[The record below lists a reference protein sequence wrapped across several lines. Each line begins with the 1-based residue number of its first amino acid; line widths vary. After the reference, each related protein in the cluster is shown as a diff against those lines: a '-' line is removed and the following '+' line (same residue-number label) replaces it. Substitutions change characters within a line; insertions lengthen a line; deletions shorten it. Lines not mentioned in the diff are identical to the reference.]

1 MKEVLDILL
10 YFKGKGVVLALD
22 AEGQRLEATGSLKS
36 LTAAD
41 KELITL
47 NRDAIIAFL
56 ASVRKNNNQAIQALP
71 AQPAYALSSAQQR
84 LWVLSLFDEANTA
97 YNMVGIYTIEGH
109 LDTPALNDSF
119 KALIARHESLRTQFR
134 EDEEGALRQF
144 ILPPA
149 ELGFAVTQYDW
160 RNEAAQ
166 AEMVQQAVQAAYSQ
180 PFNLATGPLLRASLY
195 QIADNKWVFA
205 YAMHHIISDGWSMG
219 ILMNELQLLYAGF
232 ISGTGDTLAP
242 LRIQYKDYA
251 AWQQGQLKG
260 DALLPHKQYWLQQMA
275 GELPVCNLMGDAP
288 RPTVKTYNGALL
300 HKQIDAQ
307 ATAQFKTLC
316 QQAGSTLFMGLLA
329 AVKALLYRYTGQ
341 TDIIIGS
348 PIAGRENPEL
358 ENQIGFYVNTL
369 ALRTQFTATDT
380 FNTLLQKVQ
389 EVTLAAFEHQA
400 YPFDELVEA
409 LALKRDLGR
418 NALFD
423 IMVILQNTDAGQ
435 IAGRRMGDA
444 VIKAYDNDTIA
455 ASKFDITFNF
465 VEVGDAIAL
474 SIEYNT
480 DIYHR
485 ATIEQLANH
494 LIQLL
499 NSICAQPD
507 TMLPAVPLLSAR
519 EQQQLLIDFND
530 TTADYDGDKTLV
542 DLLVAQAAAQPHEI
556 ALVVDGQSFT
566 YAELNVKANQLAA
579 YLAEVQPL
587 QPNDVVAICLPR
599 GVDMLLAILAVL
611 KAGAAYLPIE
621 TTYPQERI
629 DYLLSDSNSKLLIDE
644 NWLTGFEAKQA
655 QYATD
660 NFVVD
665 IQPNHLAYVIYTS
678 GSTGKPKGVMIQH
691 RNVVSFFCN
700 FADKFGLKPGL
711 AMGGTTNYSFD
722 ISVLELVGCLAKG
735 IQLVLVTSPEPQAL
749 LELIDEGQITALQ
762 VTPSR
767 LSQLLELGADTMAK
781 LDVLLVGGEALSP
794 HYYRMLKDMAHTKV
808 VNVYGP
814 TEATIWTTCLD
825 LSTSTTLSIGQ
836 PLYNETIY
844 ILHEQQGLVPIGV
857 PGEIHIGGDGLAKG
871 YLNRT
876 ALTEEKFIANP
887 FVQGQRMYKTGDL
900 GRWLPD
906 GNIEFLGR
914 LDHQV
919 KVRGYRIE
927 LGEIEA
933 ALQAMP
939 NIETAVV
946 QAFGATGG
954 DKELAA
960 YIVSNE
966 PIHIPAIKASL
977 GQSLP
982 AYMIPGYFV
991 QLPAIP
997 LNASGK
1003 VDRNKLPLPDGTGM
1017 RLTEYV
1023 APRNATEEKLV
1034 AIWQQVLGR
1043 DKVGVTDD
1051 FFELGGQSLKATR
1064 LISGIYKAFGVKLTL
1079 KEVFVYPV
1087 PEQQALLVQKANKT
1101 AYLDIV
1107 PTTPKEFYPLSS
1119 AQKRLYF
1126 LQEFAPKSTGY
1137 NMSMVKYLGH
1147 TVEVEKM
1154 AIAMQQLINRHESL
1168 RTSFVKRDGEPW
1180 QKVHATIHFE
1190 LEQVNCRPEE
1200 FEHWLQNYI
1209 QPFTL
1214 SHAPLMRS
1222 AIVEIA
1228 TVGYAWVVD
1237 MHHIISDGTSQ
1248 EILADDF
1255 IQLYNGVALEPLL
1268 LQYRDFSTWQNTMIE
1283 SGAMQS
1289 QVQYWQKQF
1298 EDGIPKLDLAADR
1311 PRPHTFTFEGGN
1323 FAFTLG
1329 TALTTKTRN
1338 LAKQHNATLQMTL
1351 LAVLNVLLH
1360 KYTGQ
1365 DDMVIGCGIAGR
1377 RHADVERIAGMFVNS
1392 LAIRCYPEAGKRFSA
1407 FLKEVADISL
1417 GAYENQDLQF
1427 EDLLHLLKVERDP
1440 SHNPVFDVSLIVQNF
1455 ERSKAVEAPLF
1466 KQLEQPNP
1474 LLPSLQHYEAATS
1487 KFDMDWFVEE
1497 TEHDIAFNIEYYAA
1511 IFDRATI
1518 AQLAQHYRH
1527 VLATILDNPD
1537 MLLANINLLNETEK
1551 TQMLAKYVAGEK
1563 QVSPPNATV
1572 HGLFE
1577 KQCFL
1582 HPAHIA
1588 IESGSGKV
1596 SYQALNE
1603 RSNQLGKF
1611 LRQQLGVKPEAKI
1624 GVLQSPSAEQIVSVM
1639 GILKAGG
1646 VYVPM
1651 DYEYPEERLL
1661 YIIEDAGIEVLIT
1674 EKRLVELGNKLL
1686 WRTPVLKHLVCADTD
1701 DFFAEKGMLK
1711 NDLMRKDLW
1720 DHIGDVAEDAI
1731 GQGGWINSYT
1741 GEDFTDAEMQEYSD
1755 NIYQKLKD
1763 HLRPDMRVLEIGC
1776 SSGLTMF
1783 NLAPLVGSYYGTDLS
1798 SAILAKTAE
1807 AVKAKHCTNITL
1819 ACMPAD
1825 QVDTVPEDDFDL
1837 VIINSV
1843 IQCFNGHNYLRDV
1856 LQKAIGKMKKTG
1868 LLFIGD
1874 IMDEDKRQ
1882 ALVDDMVAFKKAN
1895 DNPALHTKT
1904 NWGLELFV
1912 ARDFFEDLRADNLG
1926 IADIQYS
1933 HKIHTIS
1940 NELTKFRFDALLRID
1955 KQAILKPKAKK
1966 KHQYDLSSLRKW
1978 GTDLINAEVR
1988 ANHVACIIYTSGTTG
2003 RPKGV
2008 ELEHGALVKRFMG
2021 EQQLLKAD
2029 ANTVTCTA
2037 TNLCFDVSLLEILFP
2052 LVLGGRVAIIS
2063 KDTVLEPNELVAALQ
2078 KHQVTILQGTPSF
2091 INGIVLEGL
2100 KGSHNLALNHIA
2112 IGGESLNEALV
2123 KNLLAELPGVTI
2135 NNQYGPTEAVI
2146 DAIVL
2151 RNVQTFQ
2158 RNIIGRP
2165 IYNTSVYVLDANQHL
2180 MPVGAVGE
2188 LCIGGEV
2195 LARGYYNRQDLTQEK
2210 FIDNPFSPAEKLYL
2224 TGDLGRYLRDGNIEF
2239 IGRKDDQVK
2248 VRGYRIELGEVEA
2261 ALLTFESVDA
2271 AVVMAKPNRQG
2282 DKELVAYIACSTPI
2296 EVSDIKTHIGKVLPA
2311 YMIPAYFV
2319 QLPALPLNANGKI
2332 DRKRLPNPKDLGLQG
2347 GHAYVAP
2354 RNETE
2359 EQVAEIW
2366 QEILGLERVGV
2377 TDNFFEIGGHSL
2389 RVIRVLSKVRSL
2401 FGVDIKIE
2409 DVFNN
2414 PTIEYLAKEVSRKK
2428 WALESL
2434 VITTDEKTVITI

>member
-22 AEGQRLEATGSLKS
+22 AEGHRLEATGSLKS

-41 KELITL
+41 KEMIAL

-56 ASVRKNNNQAIQALP
+56 ASVRKSNNSTINALP
-71 AQPAYALSSAQQR
+71 PQPAYALSSAQQR

-97 YNMVGIYTIEGH
+97 YNMVGIYTIEGQ
-109 LDTPALNDSF
+109 LDTNALNDSF
-119 KALIARHESLRTQFR
+119 DALIARHESLRTQFR
-134 EDEEGALRQF
+134 EDGEGVLRQF
-144 ILPPA
+144 ILQPA
-149 ELGFAVTQYDW
+149 ELGFAVQHYDW

-166 AEMVQQAVQAAYSQ
+166 STLLQQAVQAAYSQ
-180 PFNLATGPLLRASLY
+180 PFNLATDPLLRASLY

-219 ILMNELQLLYAGF
+219 VLMNELQLLYTGF
-232 ISGTGDTLAP
+232 VSGTGNTLAP

-251 AWQQGQLKG
+251 AWQQAQLKG

-275 GELPVCNLMGDAP
+275 GELPIGNLMGDQP

-300 HKQIDAQ
+300 HKQIDA
-307 ATAQFKTLC
+307 ATTAQFKALC
-316 QQAGSTLFMGLLA
+316 QQSGSTLFMGLLA

-348 PIAGRENPEL
+348 PIANRENPEL

-369 ALRTQFTATDT
+369 ALRTQFAATDS
-380 FNTLLQKVQ
+380 FSDLLQKVQ
-389 EVTLAAFEHQA
+389 QVTLDAYEHQA

-423 IMVILQNTDAGQ
+423 IMVILQNTDGAQ
-435 IAGRRMGDA
+435 IEGRRMGDA
-444 VIKAYDNDTIA
+444 VIKAYDNNTA
-455 ASKFDITFNF
+455 AGSKFDITFNF
-465 VEVGDAIAL
+465 VETGNTIAL
-474 SIEYNT
+474 SMEYNT
-480 DIYHR
+480 DIYQE
-485 ATIEQLANH
+485 ATIEQLASH
-494 LIQLL
+494 LAQLLTEVAAHPDTTLPGIQLL
-499 NSICAQPD
+499 
-507 TMLPAVPLLSAR
+507 SAK

-530 TTADYDGDKTLV
+530 TAADYAEDKTVV
-542 DLLVAQAAAQPHEI
+542 DLLVAQVAAQPNEI
-556 ALVVDGQSFT
+556 AVLVNDQQLT
-566 YAELNVKANQLAA
+566 YAELNGMANQLAG
-579 YLAEVQPL
+579 YLTDVQQAGPG
-587 QPNDVVAICLPR
+587 DVVAICLPR
-599 GVDMLLAILAVL
+599 GIDMLVAILAVL
-611 KAGAAYLPIE
+611 KTGAAYLPIE
-621 TTYPQERI
+621 TTHPQDRI
-629 DYLLSDSNSKLLIDE
+629 DYLLYDSNSKLLIDE
-644 NWLTGFEAKQA
+644 NFLADFAAKKA
-655 QYATD
+655 AYTSD
-660 NFVVD
+660 NFTAN
-665 IQPNHLAYVIYTS
+665 IQPHDLAYVIYTS

-691 RNVVSFFCN
+691 SNVVSFFCN

-711 AMGGTTNYSFD
+711 AMGGTTNYTFD
-722 ISVLELVGCLAKG
+722 ISVLELIGCLVSG
-735 IQLVLVTSPEPQAL
+735 IKLVLVTNPEPQAL
-749 LELIDEGQITALQ
+749 LELIDKGAITALQ

-767 LSQLLELGADTMAK
+767 LSQLLELGADTLSK
-781 LDVLLVGGEALSP
+781 LSVLLVGGEALSP
-794 HYYRMLKDMAHTKV
+794 HYYRLLKAIPHTRV

-814 TEATIWTTCLD
+814 TEASIWTTSLD
-825 LSTSTTLSIGQ
+825 LSSSHTLSIGK

-844 ILHEQQGLVPIGV
+844 ILNEQQGLVPIGV
-857 PGEIHIGGDGLAKG
+857 PGEICIGGGGLAKG
-871 YLNRT
+871 YLNRAELT
-876 ALTEEKFIANP
+876 AEKFIANP
-887 FVQGQRMYKTGDL
+887 FIQGQRIYKTGDL

-933 ALQAMP
+933 TLQAIP
-939 NIETAVV
+939 SIEAAVV
-946 QAFGATGG
+946 HAFGDAAG

-960 YIVSNE
+960 YIVGNGSMD
-966 PIHIPAIKASL
+966 AASIKATL

-982 AYMIPGYFV
+982 PYMVPGYFV
-991 QLPAIP
+991 QLPALP
-997 LNASGK
+997 LNTSGK
-1003 VDRNKLPLPDGTGM
+1003 VDRSKLPLPNGIHL
-1017 RLTEYV
+1017 RLNEYI
-1023 APRNATEEKLV
+1023 APRNTTEEKLV
-1034 AIWQQVLGR
+1034 EIWQQVLGR
-1043 DKVGVTDD
+1043 DNVGVTDD

-1064 LISGIYKAFGVKLTL
+1064 LVSGIYKAFGVKLTL
-1079 KEVFVYPV
+1079 KEVFLYPV

-1101 AYLDIV
+1101 AYLDIT
-1107 PTTPKEFYPLSS
+1107 PTSQQEFYPLSS

-1126 LQEFAPKSTGY
+1126 LQEFAPQSTGY

-1147 TVEVEKM
+1147 EVDVTKM

-1180 QKVHATIHFE
+1180 QKVHASIHFE
-1190 LEQVNCRPEE
+1190 LEEVTCNAES
-1200 FEHWLQNYI
+1200 FEGWLQQYI
-1209 QPFTL
+1209 QPFNL
-1214 SHAPLMRS
+1214 AHAPLMKS
-1222 AIVEIA
+1222 AIVEIP

-1255 IQLYNGVALEPLL
+1255 IQLYNGVALEPLA
-1268 LQYRDFSTWQNTMIE
+1268 LQYRDFSTWQNAMIE

-1298 EDGIPKLDLAADR
+1298 EDGIPRLDLATDR

-1323 FAFTLG
+1323 FPFTLG
-1329 TALTTKTRN
+1329 AELAAKTKT

-1392 LAIRCYPEAGKRFSA
+1392 LAIRLYPEAGKSFSA
-1407 FLKEVADISL
+1407 FLKEVADSSL

-1455 ERSKAVEAPLF
+1455 ERSKAINAPLF
-1466 KQLEQPNP
+1466 QELEQPNP
-1474 LLPSLQHYEAATS
+1474 LLPSLQRYDAGTS

-1497 TEHDIAFNIEYYAA
+1497 TENDIAFNIEYYSA

-1518 AQLAQHYRH
+1518 AQLAKHYCH
-1527 VLATILDNPD
+1527 VLSTILDNPD
-1537 MLLANINLLNETEK
+1537 MLLANINLLSEAEK
-1551 TQMLAKYVAGEK
+1551 AHMLSNYVAGEK
-1563 QVSPPNATV
+1563 QDCPKDATV
-1572 HGLFE
+1572 HALFE
-1577 KQCFL
+1577 KQCFQ

-1588 IESGSGKV
+1588 VEAGDSKL

-1611 LRQQLGVKPEAKI
+1611 LRQQLGIKPEAKV
-1624 GVLQSPSAEQIVSVM
+1624 GVLQSPSADQIVSAM
-1639 GILKAGG
+1639 AILKAGG
-1646 VYVPM
+1646 VYVPL
-1651 DYEYPEERLL
+1651 DYEYPEDRLL

-1674 EKRLVELGNKLL
+1674 EKKLIELGNKLL
-1686 WRTPVLKHLVCADTD
+1686 WRTPVLQHLICADSE
-1701 DFFAEKGMLK
+1701 DFFAEKGILK

-1720 DHIGDVAEDAI
+1720 DHIGDLAEDAI

-1741 GEDFTDAEMQEYSD
+1741 GEDFTDAEMKEYSD

-1798 SAILAKTAE
+1798 SAILDKTAE
-1807 AVKAKHCTNITL
+1807 VAKAKNCTNITL

-1825 QVDTVPEDDFDL
+1825 QVDTIPEGDFDL

-1856 LQKAIGKMKKTG
+1856 LQKAIAKMKKTG

-1882 ALVDDMVAFKKAN
+1882 DLVDDMVAFKNTN
-1895 DNPALHTKT
+1895 DNPAWHTKT
-1904 NWGLELFV
+1904 NWALELFV
-1912 ARDFFEDLRADNLG
+1912 SRDFFEDLKADNLG
-1926 IADIQYS
+1926 ITDIQYS
-1933 HKIHTIS
+1933 NKIHTIS
-1940 NELTKFRFDALLRID
+1940 NELTKFRFDALLRVD
-1955 KQAILKPKAKK
+1955 KQAITKPQVKK
-1966 KHQYDLSSLRKW
+1966 KRQYDLSNLRKW
-1978 GTDLINAEVR
+1978 GTDLINAAVR
-1988 ANHVACIIYTSGTTG
+1988 PNHVACIIYTSGTTG

-2021 EQQLLKAD
+2021 EQQLLKAS
-2029 ANTVTCTA
+2029 ATTVTCTA
-2037 TNLCFDVSLLEILFP
+2037 TNLCFDVSLLEILLP
-2052 LVLGGRVAIIS
+2052 LVLGGRVAIVS
-2063 KDTVLEPNELVAALQ
+2063 KDTVLSPAALIAALQ
-2078 KHQVTILQGTPSF
+2078 KHQVTLLQGTPSF
-2091 INGIVLEGL
+2091 FNGIVLEGL
-2100 KGSHNLALNHIA
+2100 KDQQVLSLNHIA

-2123 KNLLAELPGVTI
+2123 QNLLAALPHVTI

-2151 RNVQTFQ
+2151 RDVHTFQ

-2165 IYNTSVYVLDANQHL
+2165 IYNTSVYVLDENRHL

-2195 LARGYYNRQDLTQEK
+2195 LAKGYYNRQNLTEEK
-2210 FIDNPFSPAEKLYL
+2210 FIDNPFNPGEKLYL

-2239 IGRKDDQVK
+2239 VGRKDDQVK

-2261 ALLTFESVDA
+2261 ALLSFPGIDA

-2282 DKELVAYIACSTPI
+2282 DKELVAYLSSGLAVEI
-2296 EVSDIKTHIGKVLPA
+2296 SDIKTHIGKVLPA

-2332 DRKRLPNPKDLGLQG
+2332 DRKRLPNPDALGVQG
-2347 GHAYVAP
+2347 GQAFVAP
-2354 RNETE
+2354 RNEMET
-2359 EQVAEIW
+2359 QIAAIW
-2366 QEILGLERVGV
+2366 QEILGVESVGA

-2389 RVIRVLSKVRSL
+2389 RVIRVLSKIRTV

-2434 VITTDEKTVITI
+2434 VLTADEKTVITI